1 VVGALARRHCCARK
15 LVLGV
20 RGGDGAR
27 RLAFPVKG
35 LQMLVDESQ
44 ASMTLSASHHVG
56 ALLNLRWPAAEA
68 CDHDRPHE

>member
-1 VVGALARRHCCARK
+1 
-15 LVLGV
+15 
-20 RGGDGAR
+20 
-27 RLAFPVKG
+27 
-35 LQMLVDESQ
+35 MLVDESQ